1 MATKS
6 FLTCLNLQILR
17 QKIFIAIY
25 TTPCANM
32 SVSVYPV
39 SSFREEM
46 RFVILHHKCSEF
58 YWNEQLFSLQFIH
71 NAKVQKQDIPTT
83 FGGVG
88 MSCLFQTF
96 TTSRKPLAEWN
107 LSLFHNHHYRIG
119 IIRQAF
125 KWSQCSDEDCLFH
138 IYNHLLFIIFSMP
151 CLRRGRKQSSPLSLV
166 GVVGMKGNKFKKLM
180 Q

>member
-96 TTSRKPLAEWN
+96 TTSRKPLTEWN
-107 LSLFHNHHYRIG
+107 LSLFHNHHYRIASSAKPSSG
-119 IIRQAF
+119 ANAPMRIVFFISII
-125 KWSQCSDEDCLFH
+125 
-138 IYNHLLFIIFSMP
+138 IYFS
-151 CLRRGRKQSSPLSLV
+151 LYSLCHV
-166 GVVGMKGNKFKKLM
+166 GEFN
-180 Q
+180 